1 MEKTIFKH
9 DKKDIDKMRKDL
21 EKEATIEQ
29 REIIQSKMQELKMKV
44 EG

>member
-1 MEKTIFKH
+1 
-9 DKKDIDKMRKDL
+9 MRKDL